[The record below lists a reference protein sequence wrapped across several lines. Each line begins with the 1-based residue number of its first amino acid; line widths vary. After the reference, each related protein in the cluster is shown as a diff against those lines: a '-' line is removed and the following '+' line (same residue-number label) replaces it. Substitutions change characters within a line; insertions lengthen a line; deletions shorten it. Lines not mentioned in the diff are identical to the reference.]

1 MTERASYNT
10 GFTQNRELS
19 WLKFNERIL
28 EEANDP
34 TVPLFERLKFFSI
47 FTSNLDEFF
56 MIRVGSLYDLSL
68 LHETHIDNK
77 SGMTVQEQLAA
88 VYEAVHRLNVMRDRV
103 YLRLR
108 EQLRKN
114 EIYNLS
120 MGELKEHEKKFVQKY
135 FESYVQPVLSP
146 QIIDGHHPF
155 PHLENKALYVF
166 VMLNSKESTRFGLIP
181 VPKSVPRLIFLPDGK
196 MRYVLLEN
204 LIWAYAEKLF
214 DIYKIQEKTVLC
226 VTRNAD
232 VNPDDEAYEL
242 EEDFRLRMKKVLKQR
257 ARLAPVRLE
266 VGHKLSDEF
275 QEYLHKAIGLRKE
288 QVYRTAAPMEIS
300 YAYDLESKLP
310 EEQKAALAYPP
321 FQPQQSSMVDKQE
334 SVLRQV
340 ARRDVLLYY
349 PYESMDPFLRMVK
362 EASEDPAVLSIQI
375 TLYRIDKNS
384 RLAAYLIEAAERG
397 KAVTV
402 LMELRARFDEQN
414 NIQWAERLEEA
425 GCRILYGFEG
435 IKVHSKICL
444 ITRRE
449 KNKLQYITQ
458 IGTGNYS
465 EKTAKLYS
473 DFSLMTADGEIGQ
486 DAVLFFKNMS
496 IANLNGE
503 YQTLLVAPDGFKR
516 HLLELIRVEIQKALA
531 GKPAQLLFKMNSLT
545 DREIIDSLQAA
556 SAAGVQVILIIR
568 GICCILPGIPSLTE
582 NVFVTSVVGRFLEH
596 ARVYTFGA
604 GEQAQVYL
612 SSADLMTR
620 NTERRVEIACPVL
633 DAELKRRVLHI
644 LRTQLSDSVKARTLL
659 PGGDYDRVVE
669 SGGIALDCQQYF
681 MDEAMRAAERTP
693 SRKLSFLKSFLKRH
707 WSSLEK

>member
-1 MTERASYNT
+1 MMEKAPYNT
-10 GFTQNRELS
+10 DFTQNRELS

-34 TVPLFERLKFFSI
+34 AVPLYERLKFFSI

-68 LHETHIDNK
+68 LNEVHIDNK
-77 SGMTVQEQLAA
+77 SGMTVAEQLSA
-88 VYEAVHRLNVMRDRV
+88 VYEAVHQLNVMRDRT

-108 EQLRKN
+108 DQLRKSGVC
-114 EIYNLS
+114 NLS

-166 VMLNSKESTRFGLIP
+166 VLLNSKGTTRFGLIP
-181 VPKSVPRLIFLPDGK
+181 VPKTVPRLIFLPDGEL
-196 MRYVLLEN
+196 RYILLEN
-204 LIWAYAEKLF
+204 LIWSYAEKLF
-214 DIYKIQEKTVLC
+214 DIYKIQEKTILC

-266 VGHKLSDEF
+266 VGHKLSGEF
-275 QEYLHKAIGLRKE
+275 QEYLHQALHLSKE
-288 QVYRTAAPMEIS
+288 QVYRSAAPINIS
-300 YAYDLESKLP
+300 YIFDLEAKLP
-310 EEQKAALAYPP
+310 EGLRARMTYPA
-321 FQPQQSSMVDKQE
+321 FQPQQSCSVDREESM
-334 SVLRQV
+334 LRQV
-340 ARRDVLLYY
+340 AKKDILLYY
-349 PYESMDPFLRMVK
+349 PYESMDPFLRLVK

-384 RLAAYLIEAAERG
+384 RLAAYLIEAAEEKG

-414 NIQWAERLEEA
+414 NIEWAERLEEA

-449 KNKLQYITQ
+449 KNKLQYVTQ
-458 IGTGNYS
+458 VGTGNYS
-465 EKTAKLYS
+465 EKTSKLYS
-473 DFSLMTADGEIGQ
+473 DFCLMTASEEIGQ

-496 IANLNGE
+496 IANLNGD
-503 YQTLLVAPDGFKR
+503 YQHLLAAPGGFKR
-516 HLLELIRVEIQKALA
+516 RILELMEQEIQKALS

-545 DREIIDSLQAA
+545 DRDIIDKLQAA
-556 SAAGVQVILIIR
+556 SQAGVRVILIIR

-582 NVFVTSVVGRFLEH
+582 NIYITSIVGRFLEH
-596 ARVYTFGA
+596 ARAYTFGV

-633 DAELKRRVLHI
+633 DAELRRRVLHI
-644 LRTQLSDSVKARTLL
+644 LQIQLSDDVKARTLL
-659 PGGDYDRVVE
+659 PDGNYDRVIP
-669 SGGIALDCQQYF
+669 SGDSSLDCQQYF
-681 MDEAMRAAERTP
+681 MDEAVRNAGKSPMK
-693 SRKLSFLKSFLKRH
+693 KLSFWKSLLWKRRKTP
-707 WSSLEK
+707 L